1 MARTAAAEEDEGVC
15 FAASRA
21 SASARAVVA
30 SSNVPSL
37 RHRLM
42 TFRTPGRCSGGH
54 RSAAERHVS
63 TSGASLPAYVRAA
76 SGSSARVVSALR
88 TYSTGTLCRGF
99 FAWIC
104 FTRIVTACL

>member
-1 MARTAAAEEDEGVC
+1 MFRGVARERLGAGGRRLVERAEPPPPPDDL
-15 FAASRA
+15 SH
-21 SASARAVVA
+21 AREV
-30 SSNVPSL
+30 
-37 RHRLM
+37 
-42 TFRTPGRCSGGH
+42 FGGH

-63 TSGASLPAYVRAA
+63 TSGASRPAYVRAA